1 MGLVG
6 EEDWAMTTCFNF
18 PPAQVDAYPE
28 RTEIKVLNPKPK
40 SRSLPLWVAALRA
53 PLCLSVASCYRA
65 CLPPFRRLA
74 QTARAAWPVARELV
88 FVCVLC
94 CCVLATCADQCS
106 WCSWCSIRPVVPVL
120 LTCVYECSSSSRR
133 PVVRALAAVCPVVRV
148 LVQWSAL
155 RGESG

>member
-74 QTARAAWPVARELV
+74 PTARAAWPVARELV
-88 FVCVLC
+88 FVCV
-94 CCVLATCADQCS
+94 CVAVCWRHARIS
-106 WCSWCSIRPVVPVL
+106 
-120 LTCVYECSSSSRR
+120 
-133 PVVRALAAVCPVVRV
+133 AAGAAGAAAVP
-148 LVQWSAL
+148 
-155 RGESG
+155 